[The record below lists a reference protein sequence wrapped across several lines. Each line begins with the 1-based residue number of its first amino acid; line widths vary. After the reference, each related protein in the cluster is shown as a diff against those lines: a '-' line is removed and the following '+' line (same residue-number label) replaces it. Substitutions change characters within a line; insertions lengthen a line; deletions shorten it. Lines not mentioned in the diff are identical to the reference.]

1 MATTVIVGG
10 VAGGMSTAARLR
22 RNDENRDIIVFEASG
37 NVSFANCGL
46 PYHVGGVIP
55 ERASLLLQTPESL
68 DARFRI
74 DVRTRHMVTGIN
86 PAANEVT
93 VDNLD
98 TGETFTQ
105 SYDELVLSPGARP
118 FVPPIPGIER
128 AFTLRTVEDVD
139 EIVAALG
146 DTVSSAALIGGG
158 FIGLELAENLVHR
171 GLKVTVIER
180 GPQIL
185 APFDEEMAAIVA
197 DHLVANG
204 VELRTNADTH
214 SIGEKTLTLSTGE
227 VIEADVVIAAIGVRP
242 DTRLAEAAGLAIGER
257 GGIKVD
263 DQQRTSVPNI
273 FALGDAAEKT
283 DANSG
288 AAALVPLAQTA
299 NRHGRLVADIIT
311 GRDTHSLP
319 VLGTAIVGLFG
330 LAASA
335 TGWNERTARRAGRN
349 VRVIHIHPANHAGYY
364 PGAST
369 LHLKLVVDADTDAI
383 LGAQAIGKEGADKR
397 IDVIA
402 TAMRAGLKAT
412 DLADLELAY
421 SPQYG
426 SAKDPINL
434 AGMVDDNLAQGEKSV
449 QWHELEDD
457 AQLIDVRTAGEYE
470 RGHIP
475 GAVNIP
481 VDELREN
488 IDKLDTTRPVIVSCQ
503 VGLRGHVA
511 ARILSGYGID
521 VANLDG
527 GYLTY
532 THGQSARAYA
542 HVE

>member
-1 MATTVIVGG
+1 MYTLG
-10 VAGGMSTAARLR
+10 
-22 RNDENRDIIVFEASG
+22 AS
-37 NVSFANCGL
+37 
-46 PYHVGGVIP
+46 
-55 ERASLLLQTPESL
+55 
-68 DARFRI
+68 
-74 DVRTRHMVTGIN
+74 
-86 PAANEVT
+86 
-93 VDNLD
+93 
-98 TGETFTQ
+98 
-105 SYDELVLSPGARP
+105 
-118 FVPPIPGIER
+118 
-128 AFTLRTVEDVD
+128 
-139 EIVAALG
+139 
-146 DTVSSAALIGGG
+146 
-158 FIGLELAENLVHR
+158 
-171 GLKVTVIER
+171 
-180 GPQIL
+180 
-185 APFDEEMAAIVA
+185 
-197 DHLVANG
+197 
-204 VELRTNADTH
+204 
-214 SIGEKTLTLSTGE
+214 
-227 VIEADVVIAAIGVRP
+227 
-242 DTRLAEAAGLAIGER
+242 
-257 GGIKVD
+257 
-263 DQQRTSVPNI
+263 QQ
-273 FALGDAAEKT
+273 G
-283 DANSG
+283 G
-288 AAALVPLAQTA
+288 AAAHIQFAENVIQQQSGFFAHFIFDQLDFAQLHAEHCGAGLPLAAESTQLLA
-299 NRHGRLVADIIT
+299 AKKHRQIIPV
-311 GRDTHSLP
+311 GAVGSVQALP